1 MTGFWGA
8 RVIGVPESAAGEPA
22 PAPVIAQ
29 LGDRRDPGY
38 WSTARM
44 VLEAGLTLA
53 LSVRH
58 LPVCPP
64 LQRALCQAA
73 LSRQHVVHVHASTCT
88 VVCSAACDRVGAC
101 SIPGTRVSTR
111 TSMSCIIPCCAD
123 VRAWAW
129 QEGELKATGR
139 QPGGVLTAASALGMP
154 LVQRLRNAGFTF
166 EIKE

>member
-53 LSVRH
+53 LNVRH
-58 LPVCPP
+58 LPVYLP
-64 LQRALCQAA
+64 LRHALCQAA
-73 LSRQHVVHVHASTCT
+73 LCRHYMVHVHACPCT
-88 VVCSAACDRVGAC
+88 LVCSAPCNRVGAC
-101 SIPGTRVSTR
+101 SIPGTKLSMQ
-111 TSMSCIIPCCAD
+111 TSMSCIIPCSAD
-123 VRAWAW
+123 VRAWA
-129 QEGELKATGR
+129 
-139 QPGGVLTAASALGMP
+139 
-154 LVQRLRNAGFTF
+154 
-166 EIKE
+166 

>member
-8 RVIGVPESAAGEPA
+8 RVIGVPESSAGEQA

-53 LSVRH
+53 LNVRH
-58 LPVCPP
+58 LSMYPP
-64 LQRALCQAA
+64 LRRAFCKAA
-73 LSRQHVVHVHASTCT
+73 LGRQLVVHVHAITCT
-88 VVCSAACDRVGAC
+88 VFCSAACDCVGAC
-101 SIPGTRVSTR
+101 SVPGTKVSMQM
-111 TSMSCIIPCCAD
+111 SMSCIIPCSAD

-129 QEGELKATGR
+129 
-139 QPGGVLTAASALGMP
+139 
-154 LVQRLRNAGFTF
+154 
-166 EIKE
+166 